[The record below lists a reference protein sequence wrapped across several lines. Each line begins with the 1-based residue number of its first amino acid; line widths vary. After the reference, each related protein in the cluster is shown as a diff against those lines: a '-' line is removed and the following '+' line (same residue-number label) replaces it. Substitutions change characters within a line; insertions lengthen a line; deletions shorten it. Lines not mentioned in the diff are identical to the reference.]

1 MLTRKTGGQ
10 WRIVGGSLRA
20 GQAAGM
26 HEKLRS
32 PERGTNSM
40 ICTTQQR
47 GRTSNGTHPQF
58 SFLLMMI
65 LILMAMAVPPG
76 SAQAQEADAEVLVA
90 EGILAYDGQ
99 TL

>member
-1 MLTRKTGGQ
+1 
-10 WRIVGGSLRA
+10 
-20 GQAAGM
+20 
-26 HEKLRS
+26 
-32 PERGTNSM
+32 M

-65 LILMAMAVPPG
+65 LILMAMAVSPG

-90 EGILAYDGQ
+90 EGILALRWQ

>member
-1 MLTRKTGGQ
+1 
-10 WRIVGGSLRA
+10 
-20 GQAAGM
+20 
-26 HEKLRS
+26 
-32 PERGTNSM
+32 M

-76 SAQAQEADAEVLVA
+76 SELLHWPVDLADAAHEEDVQDTLTS
-90 EGILAYDGQ
+90 LARLYERGA
-99 TL
+99 TRVP